1 MFCSGVYPPSVGVI
15 GTTRTMISQC
25 QLMLVRLPSI
35 DAVYYDD
42 SHIRLSTTKESL
54 IMLEDFVLPSADHI
68 VQMPE
73 THSGFPMVTQSVL
86 CCYNRIPEAG
96 HISLACS
103 SGG

>member
-1 MFCSGVYPPSVGVI
+1 
-15 GTTRTMISQC
+15 
-25 QLMLVRLPSI
+25 MLVRLPSI

>member
-1 MFCSGVYPPSVGVI
+1 
-15 GTTRTMISQC
+15 
-25 QLMLVRLPSI
+25 
-35 DAVYYDD
+35 
-42 SHIRLSTTKESL
+42 
-54 IMLEDFVLPSADHI
+54 MLEDFVLPSADHI